1 MLLCEATNKRPEL
14 IERHGVER
22 QQLEQVDLKAARG
35 GCRLAALWR
44 SLGGGA
50 LWSIRVVCRCRVLR
64 LHRHLNEV
72 RRVNIVHRL
81 TDARGCGEAVVQGV
95 GTAHLQ
101 RDRDARERNAQQLAR
116 QLAHLERCGT
126 LVFPADLEVRAI
138 PRAVGRPDAVSHA
151 RRELGCGRHICYGV
165 TPYICRCWRRLP
177 LPAKRAHKIE
187 LPRRLVRVLRCEI
200 IQLDVQPRVER
211 H

>member
-35 GCRLAALWR
+35 DCRLAALWR

-101 RDRDARERNAQQLAR
+101 RDRDSRERNAQQLAR
-116 QLAHLERCGT
+116 QLAHLERCGNLASCQPPLT
-126 LVFPADLEVRAI
+126 VRLAL
-138 PRAVGRPDAVSHA
+138 RLDCLGSHLGRP
-151 RRELGCGRHICYGV
+151 CGLKGRQRGS
-165 TPYICRCWRRLP
+165 
-177 LPAKRAHKIE
+177 
-187 LPRRLVRVLRCEI
+187 
-200 IQLDVQPRVER
+200 
-211 H
+211 